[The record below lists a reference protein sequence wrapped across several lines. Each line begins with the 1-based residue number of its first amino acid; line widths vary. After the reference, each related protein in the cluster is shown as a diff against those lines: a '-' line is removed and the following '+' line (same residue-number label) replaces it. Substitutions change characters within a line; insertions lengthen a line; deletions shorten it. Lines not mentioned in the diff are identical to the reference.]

1 MAQSMKLVDNVT
13 DDDII
18 LDNLGQPVPAAVAI
32 LQDNMMK
39 ALNKAYPKWEGSWL
53 IRIDTRG
60 GIVQV
65 YNTWF
70 SGEMGFVLHITK
82 IDPEM
87 RRVRQLA
94 GELFERYN
102 IARNRG
108 MTIRRA
114 MADVKRDGIGRAQ
127 YED

>member
-1 MAQSMKLVDNVT
+1 MTQSMTMVDHDHEQT
-13 DDDII
+13 LI
-18 LDNLGQPVPAAVAI
+18 DNLGQPVPAGVSV
-32 LQDNMMK
+32 LQNNLMK

-60 GIVQV
+60 GIVQF

-70 SGEMGFVLHITK
+70 TGNMGFVLHITE

-87 RRVRQLA
+87 RRVRKMA
-94 GELFERYN
+94 GELFERYD

-108 MTIRRA
+108 LNIKQA
-114 MADVKRDGIGRAQ
+114 LVDLKRDPIGQ
-127 YED
+127 VKYED